1 MPSPSKIK
9 GRYEIK
15 GRLGEGG
22 MGIVFRAYDI
32 PVGRDVALKTLPEF
46 SDPSALQLFYKEIDV
61 LKSMSHPNIVEIFDK
76 GEFEEGGQVKPFF
89 VMPLLPGKPLDELI
103 HKTSRLTV
111 ERVVDIMTQACRG
124 LQAAHERGLIH
135 RDLKPSN
142 IFVMDDYSV
151 KIIDFGVAHSID
163 SRSRSSGF
171 QKGTLL
177 YMAPEQV
184 QFKPVSAQS
193 DIFSLAV
200 VCYEALSRR
209 QPFRGNTEGEIVQAI
224 LKSIPPPASDV
235 NPAVSHLISRVVHK
249 AMAKQPWNRFD
260 TVREFGETLQKALRN
275 EPIELFD
282 PARFKP
288 RLDRANHAFENGD
301 HQFASEIV
309 TELEAEGNVDP
320 QITLLRV
327 QIEQV
332 IRQKTIAQLL
342 ESARARYEE
351 EEDPLALQ
359 KIQEIL
365 QLDPNNALAL
375 SFKGK
380 IDERRSER
388 QIEKWLRLARQHVD
402 NHSYNHAR
410 EAIESV
416 LQLRPRDSRAT
427 RLLTDIQKEEQAY
440 LRLRQEKD
448 KFYQSALNAWKNGDV
463 SHALSQMVLVL
474 DLDRSAPDTSSPDL
488 SGSYQNFYNKVRSEH
503 DSMNNGYAKARR
515 HLADQEFKEAH
526 KTCDEFLAK
535 YPGQALFQALKF
547 DIAEQERQQLSSFIA
562 DVGRR
567 VDAEPDLDAKVN
579 ILREALAAHPGEAH
593 FEGSLKVTSDK
604 RDLVNAIVARSR
616 FHEENGQIN
625 DALNDLETIRT
636 IYAPYPGLHF
646 EIDRLKKRQQQQIK
660 DVTKASWVEQ
670 IDRQLE
676 SGEHKRSLELLQKAQ
691 AEFPD
696 DAEFAE
702 LQNRAQQGFER
713 ASEAEQLCAR
723 GQALY
728 EQGEFENGIESI
740 RKAYLLVGNN
750 PAIRVALRDRLIE
763 RAQSLLEKDWRS
775 AESMANE
782 ALELDPTSALARS
795 FRAQAQD
802 RKREEFVADCALR
815 ARRLQAAEDVEGAAA
830 EVEKGLALYPAE
842 PRLTMLRDSLK
853 KEVSQSQWR
862 QTRAGDLEQL
872 RALQRNAERSTN
884 PEDLESISER
894 TRNLAVRY
902 PSQAD
907 IQSIAREVDRIVEA
921 RGGPAPGH
929 GPVPSTFLER
939 LRKRLTPFGERKGR
953 ELKHQRVANTEVSQK
968 EARDRKETPIQHSF
982 REVDGFFRQVE
993 RKMLAFARPSGKW
1006 SAVRLG
1012 AVGGSIV
1019 LIAVIGYLIVRTT
1032 RVHKNGAVPAEVRQ
1046 YVQIRP
1052 DPADSTITSDGKPL
1066 TGGAAAAGAT
1076 VEVAHLGYRTKR
1088 ALVQQESDGKIVLEP
1103 EPVHVSIQTSAKSG
1117 TVELDGRKISDLS
1130 QGSLDEFSLTPDGNS
1145 HKLTVIGQGKQL
1157 FAVDFQAVPG
1167 SRPQVTVLAANDL
1180 LVVTSLGDRAT
1191 VYGGNLPKSVQI
1203 GDQNIA
1209 VLPSGTDFNLSE
1221 QNREISFGEGNE
1233 RRSLVIDAS
1242 NAPALV
1248 AHSLT
1253 TEGQLTLTTNVEGAT
1268 LTVDG
1273 EPVRRQKRGW
1283 LITGLVGP
1291 HNFAISVEGYQSQAW
1306 TMTLQRGQ
1314 SVKRNVVLVPK
1325 LQPPALSSLRI
1336 TGGTPGAEVVLDG
1349 SPVGPIDANGNF
1361 ERPHALT
1368 AAKHTVAIS
1377 KPNYET
1383 RIFDAT
1389 PPNPPSEVHLQNAAL
1404 IAWAVLEFQT
1414 TARNIAITYRRV
1426 GDAQFHDANSS
1437 SKIPLPPGQYEIV
1450 AEAPGFQRFSTQ
1462 LSLGSQNVTVSVKLV
1477 PILDYELLDPNQI
1490 THEGPW
1496 IRSKNPGKFVYL
1508 KPGFLQANLVFAKPG
1523 KTLFGGKKVEWVI
1536 EAPEEH
1542 IRMQYDLDGQGLKR
1556 KLVVGGEASDEKEVK
1571 VNTVSAEQANSLS
1584 VHVRVDGVHVTIT
1597 NDRGVVLDDYTAQG
1611 HDFSR
1616 ARIGIKTDSQFRVR
1630 SDNQ

>member
-1 MPSPSKIK
+1 MPSVSKIK

-22 MGIVFRAYDI
+22 MGVVFRAYDI

-111 ERVVDIMTQACRG
+111 ERVVDIMAQACRG

-151 KIIDFGVAHSID
+151 KIIDFGVAHVID

-184 QFKPVSAQS
+184 QFKPVSVQS

-209 QPFRGNTEGEIVQAI
+209 QPFRGNTEEEIVHAI

-260 TVREFGETLQKALRN
+260 TIREFGETLQKALRN

-288 RLDRANHAFENGD
+288 RLNRANQAFENGD

-309 TELEAEGNVDP
+309 SELEAEGNVDP

-416 LQLRPRDSRAT
+416 LQLRPKDSRAT
-427 RLLTDIQKEEQAY
+427 GLQAEIQKEEQAY
-440 LRLRQEKD
+440 LRLRREKD

-463 SHALSQMVLVL
+463 SHALSQMGLVL
-474 DLDRSAPDTSSPDL
+474 DIDHRAPDTSSPDP

-503 DSMNNGYAKARR
+503 DAMNNGYAKARR
-515 HLADQEFKEAH
+515 HLADQEFKDAH

-579 ILREALAAHPGEAH
+579 ILREALAAHPGETH

-616 FHEENGQIN
+616 FHEENGQIS

-646 EIDRLKKRQQQQIK
+646 EIDRLKKRQQQQIM
-660 DVTKASWVEQ
+660 DVAKASWVEQ

-691 AEFPD
+691 AEFPED
-696 DAEFAE
+696 PELAE
-702 LQNRAQQGFER
+702 LQNRAQQGFEL
-713 ASEAEQLCAR
+713 ASEAEQLCAK

-728 EQGEFENGIESI
+728 EQGKFESGIESL
-740 RKAYLLVGNN
+740 RKAYRLVGNN
-750 PAIRVALRDRLIE
+750 TAIRIALRDRLIE
-763 RAQSLLEKDWRS
+763 RVQALLDKDWPS

-782 ALELDPTSALARS
+782 ALDLDPTSALARS

-802 RKREEFVADCALR
+802 RRREEFVADCALR
-815 ARRLQAAEDVEGAAA
+815 ARRLQAAEDVDGAAA

-842 PRLTMLRDSLK
+842 PRLTMLRDSLN
-853 KEVSQSQWR
+853 KEISRSQWR

-872 RALQRNAERSTN
+872 RVLQRDAEASTS
-884 PEDLESISER
+884 PEDLQSISER

-902 PSQAD
+902 PSEAD
-907 IQSIAREVDRIVEA
+907 IQSIAREVERIVKA
-921 RGGPAPGH
+921 RGGPAPT
-929 GPVPSTFLER
+929 PVPSTFLGG
-939 LRKRLTPFGERKGR
+939 LPPAGERKGR
-953 ELKHQRVANTEVSQK
+953 NSSDHRTAKTVLLQK
-968 EARDRKETPIQHSF
+968 EARNRKETPPDLFLYAVAAFF
-982 REVDGFFRQVE
+982 REVK
-993 RKMLAFARPSGKW
+993 RKALAFARPADKW
-1006 SAVRLG
+1006 SVIRLG
-1012 AVGGSIV
+1012 AVGVSIV
-1019 LIAVIGYLIVRTT
+1019 LIAVIGYLISMIGHLKERTPST
-1032 RVHKNGAVPAEVRQ
+1032 YNNGAVPVNVRQ

-1052 DPADSTITSDGKPL
+1052 DPADSTITSDGKPV
-1066 TGGAAAAGAT
+1066 TGGAAAAGTT
-1076 VEVAHLGYRTKR
+1076 VEVAHLGYKTKR

-1103 EPVHVSIQTSAKSG
+1103 EPVHVSIQISAKSG
-1117 TVELDGRKISDLS
+1117 TVELDGQQIRDLID
-1130 QGSLDEFSLTPDGNS
+1130 GSMDEFNLTPDGNS
-1145 HKLTVIGQGKQL
+1145 HKLAVIGQGKQL
-1157 FAVDFQAVPG
+1157 FAVDFQAAPG
-1167 SRPQVTVLAANDL
+1167 SRPRVTALDANDVF
-1180 LVVTSLGDRAT
+1180 VVTSLGNTAN
-1191 VYGGNLPKSVQI
+1191 VYGNNLLTSVRI
-1203 GDQNIA
+1203 GDQTVP
-1209 VLPSGTDFNLSE
+1209 VLPSGADLDLSE
-1221 QNREISFGEGNE
+1221 QNREISFAEGNDQG
-1233 RRSLVIDAS
+1233 SLAIDIS
-1242 NAPALV
+1242 NAPALTV
-1248 AHSLT
+1248 HSLT
-1253 TEGQLTLTTNVEGAT
+1253 TEGQLLITTNAEGPS

-1273 EPVRRQKRGW
+1273 ATVQRQKPGW
-1283 LITGLVGP
+1283 LITGLVGS
-1291 HNFAISVEGYQSQAW
+1291 HTFAVSANGYQTQQW
-1306 TMTLQRGQ
+1306 TMTLHRGQ
-1314 SVKRNVVLVPK
+1314 TLRKRVVLVPEVQSPT
-1325 LQPPALSSLRI
+1325 LAFIEI
-1336 TGGTPGAEVVLDG
+1336 TDGTPGADVYVNGESKG
-1349 SPVGPIDANGNF
+1349 QIDANGSLII
-1361 ERPHALT
+1361 RVKAGVY
-1368 AAKHTVAIS
+1368 TVAIS
-1377 KPNYET
+1377 KHGYESKVV
-1383 RIFDAT
+1383 RDISVSKHVAF
-1389 PPNPPSEVHLQNAAL
+1389 PNAAL
-1404 IAWAVLEFQT
+1404 T
-1414 TARNIAITYRRV
+1414 PTR
-1426 GDAQFHDANSS
+1426 
-1437 SKIPLPPGQYEIV
+1437 P
-1450 AEAPGFQRFSTQ
+1450 
-1462 LSLGSQNVTVSVKLV
+1462 
-1477 PILDYELLDPNQI
+1477 
-1490 THEGPW
+1490 
-1496 IRSKNPGKFVYL
+1496 
-1508 KPGFLQANLVFAKPG
+1508 
-1523 KTLFGGKKVEWVI
+1523 
-1536 EAPEEH
+1536 
-1542 IRMQYDLDGQGLKR
+1542 
-1556 KLVVGGEASDEKEVK
+1556 
-1571 VNTVSAEQANSLS
+1571 
-1584 VHVRVDGVHVTIT
+1584 
-1597 NDRGVVLDDYTAQG
+1597 
-1611 HDFSR
+1611 
-1616 ARIGIKTDSQFRVR
+1616 
-1630 SDNQ
+1630 